1 MQPSAEFNNAHM
13 ILIRPEGTSGRLRRS
28 DGFDRPCWYP
38 VVHMGSHPPGR
49 NFRAASTGF
58 DQPCSCTWVLIRPEG
73 GGFDR
78 LRRSGGF
85 ERLLMVSLR
94 AHGFSSAR
102 KELPGGFDRLRRSG
116 GFDRL
121 LLVSRRAHGFSSARK
136 ELPGG
141 FDRLRRS
148 STGFAGRTD
157 SIGSCWSPVVH
168 MGSHPP
174 GRNFRAASTGFAGR
188 ADSIGSCWSP
198 VVQMG
203 SSGRLRP
210 ALLASNVH

>member
-121 LLVSRRAHGFSSARK
+121 LLVSRCAHGFSSARK
-136 ELPGG
+136 GLPGG
-141 FDRLRRS
+141 FDRP
-148 STGFAGRTD
+148 G
-157 SIGSCWSPVVH
+157 WSPVVP
-168 MGSHPP
+168 MVSHPP
-174 GRNFRAASTGFAGR
+174 GRNFRAASTGFAAELNMMMRICTWVLIRRIATPKDEATG
-188 ADSIGSCWSP
+188 AK
-198 VVQMG
+198 
-203 SSGRLRP
+203 RLP
-210 ALLASNVH
+210 QG